1 MSTTSPGAFAAA
13 LQEKRARERR
23 RQVRRWAV
31 VTAVVLVVGFLGW
44 LLLLSPLFRVHDVA
58 VAGQETLSTETILDA
73 AQVPQ
78 NSPMLL
84 LDTRAITER
93 IRQLPAV
100 RDIEVGRDL
109 PDTVTIDVT
118 ERAMVF
124 QRVEGAEYQWV
135 DKDGVVFVTS
145 QSPTDGAVQAVTDG
159 TETRLL
165 RDVATVVS
173 HLPEPLR
180 PRVQRVQAKA
190 VDRITLELE
199 GGDLV
204 VWGSA
209 EDSSLKADVLMALL
223 EVDASLY
230 DVSAP
235 SYPTTK

>member
-1 MSTTSPGAFAAA
+1 M
-13 LQEKRARERR
+13 
-23 RQVRRWAV
+23 
-31 VTAVVLVVGFLGW
+31 TAVVLVVGFLGW